1 MAHSAKS
8 GKEDDGGMIGKRSGC
23 PQPTGQGAV
32 RLITQRRGMKQSRD
46 SLEMLFS
53 SFI

>member
-1 MAHSAKS
+1 MAYSAKS

-23 PQPTGQGAV
+23 PQPGQGAV